1 MGPPDLYPFVLSD
14 EAVRKLHLVHDIVD
28 ETAGRARAV

>member
-1 MGPPDLYPFVLSD
+1 MGLPDLYGFVLSD

-28 ETAGRARAV
+28 ETAGRARAS